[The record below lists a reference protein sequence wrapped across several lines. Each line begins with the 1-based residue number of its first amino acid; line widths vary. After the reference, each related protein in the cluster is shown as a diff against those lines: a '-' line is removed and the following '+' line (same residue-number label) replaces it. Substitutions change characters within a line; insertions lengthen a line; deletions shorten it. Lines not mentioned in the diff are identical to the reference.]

1 MAPRV
6 VAHPGTRPTERLGGQ
21 TVDTTKDSA
30 PAHPPTEEKK
40 LAALEKRLVHELMD
54 DEERQELRDRI
65 LRLRQ
70 RQED

>member
-1 MAPRV
+1 MIERRIPAAGDPFTAKAPK
-6 VAHPGTRPTERLGGQ
+6 P
-21 TVDTTKDSA
+21 
-30 PAHPPTEEKK
+30 
-40 LAALEKRLVHELMD
+40 